1 MRQIDDDT
9 ISIEWTTDDIKERLQ
24 ERFDEDKLTT
34 DECRSILKMMLDKH
48 DSLIGI
54 NMDVMD
60 VLINRA
66 IEERESDAN
75 HKSTN

>member
-1 MRQIDDDT
+1 MKETHLNIDGKT
-9 ISIEWTTDDIKERLQ
+9 RL
-24 ERFDEDKLTT
+24 EAFN
-34 DECRSILKMMLDKH
+34 MMLDKH

-60 VLINRA
+60 VFINRA

-75 HKSTN
+75 NKPTN

>member
-75 HKSTN
+75 HKPTN

>member
-66 IEERESDAN
+66 IEERYSDAN
-75 HKSTN
+75 NKPTN